1 MSHPLYGIGYQPLEG
16 LTDFDPFGI
25 RKKVDNYVE
34 QKAQRAANLAE
45 QRVEAGVRRA
55 VGDAGKSAA
64 LFVGGGLLVGLVAG
78 GIYYYRRAKDRR

>member
-1 MSHPLYGIGYQPLEG
+1 MSRPIYGIGYQHLEG
-16 LTDFDPFGI
+16 LSDYLDPFGI

-55 VGDAGKSAA
+55 VGDAEKSA
-64 LFVGGGLLVGLVAG
+64 LMFVGGGLLVGLIAAG
-78 GIYYYRRAKDRR
+78 VHIYGRSRGR